1 MKLKIVLAFFL
12 ISLVSNSQISV
23 GARHVG
29 GKKSFSKGVL
39 DKLKATETIFILSN
53 VYDKDTYENL
63 LKDTWTITPYKLISF
78 EDFKIEDYL
87 NDAYSF
93 VELGGH
99 IKIKEPKYGG
109 GAITR
114 LYTYIDFKMYD
125 NTSIIEA
132 KTKLSDKKWK
142 KNKRKVFSSNTIKIA
157 RIYLFQKE
165 DLITNAANFSVFD
178 SYDNIRN
185 EVKTS
190 PEYVEKVINMLYNK
204 DVFFNYKKGYLK
216 NYFQKLNTLIDDEQ
230 TYWMYEE
237 DYTPELKQLQ
247 TKKLYIPS
255 YLTVKYNGFTIEDM
269 PNTNAYIDELF
280 NKYTFDYEVISDE
293 ELNDKIMQNEELY
306 YLRYVRMNNERFI
319 QIVNSKNG
327 EIVYRNYLTGLS
339 YNIKSKNIK
348 QINDKIKKL

>member
-1 MKLKIVLAFFL
+1 M
-12 ISLVSNSQISV
+12 
-23 GARHVG
+23 
-29 GKKSFSKGVL
+29 
-39 DKLKATETIFILSN
+39 
-53 VYDKDTYENL
+53 
-63 LKDTWTITPYKLISF
+63 
-78 EDFKIEDYL
+78 
-87 NDAYSF
+87 
-93 VELGGH
+93 
-99 IKIKEPKYGG
+99 
-109 GAITR
+109 
-114 LYTYIDFKMYD
+114 
-125 NTSIIEA
+125 
-132 KTKLSDKKWK
+132 
-142 KNKRKVFSSNTIKIA
+142 
-157 RIYLFQKE
+157 
-165 DLITNAANFSVFD
+165 
-178 SYDNIRN
+178 
-185 EVKTS
+185 
-190 PEYVEKVINMLYNK
+190 EKVINMLYNK